1 MNRAGPAVYARAVP
15 SGSGATDVSLFA
27 ALGGGEGLA
36 ADASSLPAEGMPSD
50 AQIVALARED
60 PAQALDVIYKAYR
73 ARIYSFLL
81 RFLGDPE
88 LAADVA
94 QDAFTKTYRTL
105 PTLTRDHKVLPWLYR
120 IASNTAIDHVRRR
133 KRVAWVR
140 LGGVTH
146 TSDEPRESGPAE
158 AVGEREHVQGV
169 LRRLPPE
176 NAMALLLHAVEGY
189 SYKEIADIQ
198 GCSMTAVRSRIA
210 RAREAFRREYATK

>member
-1 MNRAGPAVYARAVP
+1 VP
-15 SGSGATDVSLFA
+15 SRYAAVETSLFA
-27 ALGGGEGLA
+27 AFGAGEGLA
-36 ADASSLPAEGMPSD
+36 ADAAGFPIEGDIPND

-60 PAQALDVIYKAYR
+60 PAAALDVIYKAYR
-73 ARIYSFLL
+73 SRIYSFLL
-81 RFLGDPE
+81 RFFGDPE

-94 QDAFTKTYRTL
+94 QDAFTKTYKSL

-120 IASNTAIDHVRRR
+120 IASNTAIDHARRR
-133 KRVAWVR
+133 KRITWVR
-140 LGGVTH
+140 MTAVT
-146 TSDEPRESGPAE
+146 SAEEPGHAGH
-158 AVGEREHVQGV
+158 ADDVGEREHVQTT

-198 GCSMTAVRSRIA
+198 ACSMTAVRSRIA